1 MAGHALLVHLKL
13 RHGEFGSTEER
24 EAIHELEDELS
35 DAIADA
41 GVGEFDGDD
50 FGMGESILYM
60 YGPDADKLF
69 GVVQPLLQKSALSKG
84 GYAIKRYGE
93 AEDEDARELRVEL

>member
-1 MAGHALLVHLKL
+1 MAEHAVLVHLKL
-13 RHGEFGSTEER
+13 KDGTFGSTEER

-35 DAIADA
+35 DAIKDA

-60 YGPDADKLF
+60 YGPDADALF
-69 GVVQPLLQKSALSKG
+69 GAIQPVLQRSALATG

-93 AEDEDARELRVEL
+93 AEDEDAREVRVDL

>member
-1 MAGHALLVHLKL
+1 MAEHALLVHLKL
-13 RHGEFGSTEER
+13 QHGEFGSTEER
-24 EAIHELEDELS
+24 EAIHEFEDELS

-50 FGMGESILYM
+50 FGKGESILYM

-69 GVVQPLLQKSALSKG
+69 DVVQPLLQRSALTKG

-93 AEDEDARELRVEL
+93 AEDEDAREVRVDF